1 MNEAT
6 HVLSSPVLSSP
17 VFKFPGAEGGK
28 LSGRLDLPNG
38 TIQTYALFAHCFT
51 CTKDIFV
58 ANQISSALVKLGIGV
73 LRFDFSGLGSS
84 EGEFANSNFS
94 SNVADLVAA
103 ADHMAK
109 NNMAPQILIGHSLG
123 GAAILACADQIPQSR
138 AVVSIGAPSDP
149 AHVKH
154 IFQNSIEEINQSGE
168 AKVLLA
174 GRPFCIK
181 KQFLDDIEDQ
191 KLLEKVSN
199 LKKALLIM
207 HAPLD
212 KVVGIE
218 NASEIFLAAKHPKS
232 FVSLDDSDHFLSKR
246 ADAIYG
252 AEIIGAWAQR
262 YIQSETAGFDEPEAV
277 EGSVAVA
284 ETGTGK
290 FSNVV
295 VTGSGHILSADEPKR
310 VGGDDS
316 GPTPYDFLLAAL
328 GTCKSMTMRMYATRK
343 GYDLERVQVRLS
355 HEKTHAKDCEQCETE
370 NGKVDVIDTK
380 ISITGNLSEEEKKKI
395 FEIAE
400 RCPVHRT
407 ITSKVHIKAQL
418 QDIID

>member
-6 HVLSSPVLSSP
+6 QR
-17 VFKFPGAEGGK
+17 FKFPGGNAEQ

-38 TIQTYALFAHCFT
+38 PIRAYALFAHCFT
-51 CTKDIFV
+51 CSKDIFV
-58 ANQISSALVKLGIGV
+58 ANQISAALIKLGIGV

-109 NNMAPQILIGHSLG
+109 NDMAPQILIGHSLG
-123 GAAILACADQIPQSR
+123 GAAILACAHQIPQSR
-138 AVVSIGAPSDP
+138 AVVSIGAPADP

-168 AKVLLA
+168 AKVLLG

-181 KQFLDDIEDQ
+181 KQFLDDIEGHN
-191 KLLEKVSN
+191 LLARVSD

-212 KVVGIE
+212 EVVGIE

-246 ADAIYG
+246 ADAIYS
-252 AEIIGAWAQR
+252 AQIIGAWAQR
-262 YIQSETAGFDEPEAV
+262 YIQSETSRFDEPKAI
-277 EGSVAVA
+277 EGSVEVA

-290 FSNVV
+290 FTNVV
-295 VTGSGHILSADEPKR
+295 VTGSGHILNGDEPKS
-310 VGGDDS
+310 VGGDDT

-328 GTCKSMTMRMYATRK
+328 GTCKSMTMRMYAARK
-343 GYDLERVQVRLS
+343 GYNLSRVQVRLS
-355 HEKTHAKDCEQCETE
+355 HEKIHAKDCEHCETKV
-370 NGKVDVIDTK
+370 GKVDVIDTK
-380 ISITGNLSEEEKKKI
+380 ILITGDLSEEERQKI

-407 ITSKVHIKAQL
+407 ITSEVHIKAQL
-418 QDIID
+418 LD